1 MNIFLTGGSRG
12 IGKEIKKIFEDNNH
26 IVICPTRD
34 ELPLNDF
41 ENVKKFL
48 NNFDEKIDILIN
60 NAGVNDPCLLKDLTV
75 EKFHELFDINFTSH
89 LMITKHFL
97 NQFMSTGYGRI
108 INIGSVRTQIIK
120 TGRFSYSLS
129 KSSFETL
136 SKYIALEHSKN
147 NILSNT
153 ISPGY
158 VNSDM
163 LYKFND
169 ENTINNMLKDIPIN
183 KFCEPIEI
191 AKLCYF
197 LTVENNYITGQNI
210 FIDGGLSAI

>member
-41 ENVKKFL
+41 ESVKSFL
-48 NNFDEKIDILIN
+48 NNLDGRIDILIN
-60 NAGVNDPCLLKDLTV
+60 NAGINDPCLLKDLTV
-75 EKFHELFDINFTSH
+75 EKFDELFDINFISH

-108 INIGSVRTQIIK
+108 INIGSVRTKIIK

-129 KSSFETL
+129 KSSFDTL

-210 FIDGGLSAI
+210 FIDGGLSAL